1 MKKES
6 GTAYLLWCVGIFGV
20 CGLQRFYLGQPGLGV
35 LYLLTF
41 GICGIGQL
49 IDLFTIP
56 SLVKEYNQKPGILPG
71 QVQPQQ
77 NIIVNV
83 GEHISSVTTDH
94 REPGLPAKTQQAP
107 KSLEHKILE
116 ACEKQPAS
124 LAQLIIATGEPMSDV
139 KRALEVLANEGLL
152 HQQISDTGSILY
164 QVH

>member
-1 MKKES
+1 MLAYS
-6 GTAYLLWCVGIFGV
+6 GFAAYKDFIWAS
-20 CGLQRFYLGQPGLGV
+20 PG
-35 LYLLTF
+35 
-41 GICGIGQL
+41 
-49 IDLFTIP
+49 
-56 SLVKEYNQKPGILPG
+56 KEYNQKLGILPG

-94 REPGLPAKTQQAP
+94 REPGLPVKTQQAP
-107 KSLEHKILE
+107 KSIEHKILE

-124 LAQLIIATGEPMSDV
+124 LAQLIITTGEPMSDV